1 MLDAVAPGQKP
12 FPARDWPTAAPTIS
26 SFLARQE
33 SVALIE
39 GEVAE
44 AGRTRP
50 AYAYVSR

>member
-1 MLDAVAPGQKP
+1 MLGAVAPGQKP
-12 FPARDWPTAAPTIS
+12 FPALHRLAAAPAGR
-26 SFLARQE
+26 SFLTWE
-33 SVALIE
+33 EGVALID

>member
-12 FPARDWPTAAPTIS
+12 FPARDWPAAAPAVRP
-26 SFLARQE
+26 FFARE
-33 SVALIE
+33 EGVTLIE

-50 AYAYVSR
+50 AFTYVSR